1 MLERVAVHH
10 LESGGLRLLRGGRPR
25 KRMLHSAFWV
35 HGGGELDLAAAA
47 ASLFG
52 GGGCCGEEGGST
64 ETTPTLQQQLLQA
77 NSTWRRADSIHLDF
91 LYPSGALSFL
101 RYLGRAVPRREGSPM
116 FSIGGGKR
124 EYSSSTQL
132 PPSEVADPDHQ
143 PQERPLPITRAV
155 PEPGLERPE
164 DDNFAGLDEFMKS
177 PQPGRYESAWYHYW
191 NSKSAT
197 SKEAKTVRR
206 HFISRYMLQSNH
218 KQEWIRI
225 LSLLTLRSPKS
236 WTNTDYESV
245 VKCYIRLDHP
255 ERALEVL
262 KNNVE
267 GSLSSRNS
275 GFEAFIRFYVLRERW
290 DLVMEAW
297 RILRGAENGIVRDR
311 NHDRIMHLDTTAL
324 PCLRDPEN
332 FPKFVERIVRWAD
345 TIPVRKRRGHRAPPL
360 DDELAETLM
369 KSCLSYITRPEAPWM
384 GVLWENTWYYIR
396 RRPGWII
403 TKSDWER
410 TISYLAGTFQD
421 EKSTY
426 RYSRFRVHDPKNMSL
441 DVMNKVLRCYA
452 RLEDLKGMQMVWDD
466 ILVFSDVGRPN
477 RESYSILMAA
487 LARRGDS
494 AGVHELLRRY
504 TEEFIPETPQELSH
518 IMQAHVERGELR
530 DVVLWFERM
539 LHEYG
544 IKPDVISYNI
554 LINVHR
560 KVGDVDGAARRV
572 QEMLDRGLKPDT
584 TTYNILL
591 KMCASRG
598 DVAGAENIFNL
609 IKQSGLRLDPY
620 AYEALA
626 SAYVAVKDM
635 DKAEAILKQV
645 AEQSFDISPTPI
657 WNTVLSAHAAM
668 GNDERVNQ
676 IFELMHQREV
686 PFDYYTYGI
695 VMHCLCLA
703 GKMESAE
710 QTLTYMKEAKFHIN
724 TDKYAI
730 LMVGYLRLG
739 DFRMVWETFKRMLDD
754 GLKADF
760 KTLAV
765 LLKSYA
771 HAEVEE
777 DSDMAGDMVHLKATE
792 KTLDEITAE
801 VRDLDLTSFD
811 SVKSAT
817 PPWLF
822 TPLINV
828 YFHKSAWDRAI
839 NIFARFLRVSAKE
852 EYGAS
857 PNLQMYKLMMRVYHA
872 GGDVEGVRHMWEG
885 LKATAVQLHKAID
898 LKLPN
903 HRTILEV
910 YRNEVCSALS
920 ILIRA
925 MARTKDIGIID
936 EEVKS
941 IQGFGY
947 ELDNVNWNDYVQ
959 AMVLAGDLA
968 KAAEVCEK
976 NLMSRWNDVRL
987 YFFYQDPTMRG
998 EEGKELPAVRPF
1010 IRTIEAVATEL
1021 RALEELRK
1029 RGDPIAKTLL
1039 VDIYRNAPTTWEA
1052 CDGLEDL
1059 EGRASKEMMF
1069 RLQKSGEEQM
1079 VGGDGRGGGGGYY

>member
-1 MLERVAVHH
+1 
-10 LESGGLRLLRGGRPR
+10 
-25 KRMLHSAFWV
+25 MLHSAFWV
-35 HGGGELDLAAAA
+35 HGGGELDIAAAA

-64 ETTPTLQQQLLQA
+64 ETMPTLQQQLLQA
-77 NSTWRRADSIHLDF
+77 NATWKRADPIHLDF
-91 LYPSGALSFL
+91 LYPSGALAFL
-101 RYLGRAVPRREGSPM
+101 RHLGRAVPRREGSPM
-116 FSIGGGKR
+116 FSVGSGKR

-132 PPSEVADPDHQ
+132 PASEVADPNHQ
-143 PQERPLPITRAV
+143 TQEKALLITHAV

-164 DDNFAGLDEFMKS
+164 DDHFANLDEFMKS

-191 NSKSAT
+191 HTKPTNSK
-197 SKEAKTVRR
+197 KVKMNRR
-206 HFISRYMLQSNH
+206 HFIVQYMLQSNH

-225 LSLLTLRSPKS
+225 LSLLIKRSQLS
-236 WTNTDYESV
+236 WTNVDYESA

-255 ERALEVL
+255 VRALEIL
-262 KNNVE
+262 QSNVKRTR
-267 GSLSSRNS
+267 SSRNS

-297 RILRGAENGIVRDR
+297 RILRGAEDGIVQDRARDR
-311 NHDRIMHLDTTAL
+311 MMHLDTTAL
-324 PCLRDPEN
+324 PTLRDPEN
-332 FPKFVERIVRWAD
+332 FPKFVEKVRRWAD
-345 TIPVRKRRGHRAPPL
+345 TIPERERLGQAPPL

-369 KSCLSYITRPEAPWM
+369 KGCLSYITRPEAPWM
-384 GVLWENTWYYIR
+384 GVLWEDTWLYIR
-396 RRPGWII
+396 HRYGWMI

-421 EKSTY
+421 DKAVY
-426 RYSRFRVHDPKNMSL
+426 RYSRFRVHKPKGMSL
-441 DVMNKVLRCYA
+441 DVMNQVLRCYA
-452 RLEDLKGMQMVWDD
+452 RLEDLRGMQILWGD
-466 ILVFSDVGRPN
+466 ILVFSDARRPN

-494 AGVHELLRRY
+494 GGVKELLRRY
-504 TEEFIPETPQELSH
+504 MEEFTLESPQELSH
-518 IMQAHVERGELR
+518 IMQAHIERGELR
-530 DVVLWFERM
+530 DVVFWFESMPR
-539 LHEYG
+539 EYG
-544 IKPDVISYNI
+544 IKPDVVSYNT
-554 LINVHR
+554 LINAYR
-560 KVGDVDGAARRV
+560 RVGDVDGAARRV
-572 QEMLDRGLKPDT
+572 QEMLDCGLKPDT
-584 TTYNILL
+584 TTYNTLL

-609 IKQSGLRLDPY
+609 IKQSGFQLDPY

-645 AEQSFDISPTPI
+645 TELSSDISPTPI

-739 DFRMVWETFKRMLDD
+739 EFRMVWETFKRMLDD

-777 DSDMAGDMVHLKATE
+777 DSDVAGEMVHLAATE
-792 KTLDEITAE
+792 KTLDEITTE
-801 VRDLDLTSFD
+801 VRDLDLASFD

-828 YFHKSAWDRAI
+828 YFHKQAWDHAI
-839 NIFARFLRVSAKE
+839 SIFARFLRVSEKE

-857 PNLQMYKLMMRVYHA
+857 PNFQMYKSMMRVYHA

-885 LKATAVQLHKAID
+885 LKAFAVQLHKAID
-898 LKLPN
+898 LKQSNRRAVLD
-903 HRTILEV
+903 V

-920 ILIRA
+920 ILIKA
-925 MARTKDIGIID
+925 MAETKDIDTID

-959 AMVLAGDLA
+959 ALVLAGKLTR
-968 KAAEVCEK
+968 AAEVCEK
-976 NLMSRWNDVRL
+976 NLMSRWHDVRL
-987 YFFYQDPTMRG
+987 YFFYQDPSMRG
-998 EEGKELPAVRPF
+998 EEGKELPTVRPF
-1010 IRTIEAVATEL
+1010 IRTIEAIATEL
-1021 RALEELRK
+1021 KSLEELRK
-1029 RGDPIAKTLL
+1029 RGDPTAKGLL

-1079 VGGDGRGGGGGYY
+1079 VRGGGGNGYY